1 MSDATVEERVEE
13 RFEVQLRAEM
23 LKTISMNGS
32 LRFGES
38 DDVEI
43 GVAPELGLK
52 DDFEGGSLRDFF
64 ANVTTDPGI
73 RANASDVVV
82 GKSHEETG
90 GKLVER
96 VPHRR
101 KDLITDVAELRTTV
115 GGRLSLE
122 GHSETMLVGGTMT
135 DHQLGGVS
143 VLAGMSDDMI
153 VGAGTRAVGGVD
165 LWLNGLMGMEEKFAT
180 VANDGILTE
189 VYGRMFD
196 REFGTGTHNVGVVIF
211 TGATYTTMATGFRPL
226 WRFMNGVRNHTPGGG
241 AGGGGGQAP
250 AGGSAPA
257 AAGTGSAVVQGAG
270 GTAGAAGGA
279 DNVADLARL
288 ADASEDASEVQTT
301 RRAETAA
308 DLEAVQNA
316 QTVEDM
322 STSRHA
328 DDVSPYADPLALAN
342 DGGQRK
348 PRETNPS
355 GTTGTTGTTAE
366 PSGAGQQAVSPYSEV
381 WLDPRMDAMY
391 RQYQEK
397 VLNVVAVGTSTSTT
411 GNMDEV
417 ALTEDL
423 LAIYNERFA
432 AIFDNPSWV
441 DEQTSTGLE
450 DATALTRA
458 DVEDSTATLDAFK
471 ASDELEDLQA
481 YQRNADVWKELAEK
495 MRAGEDPF
503 KVLDDLEKSSTAAG
517 SSKFVDF
524 DEVRGQLTR
533 LLDNADTRSPGA
545 ISDLRVDGDYGAAS
559 YGTAPSPILDDLSD
573 ASAAAA
579 MPQDGGNW
587 FQRISRR
594 RTASGAADM
603 ASTTDDADVVSR
615 YLDNVWSSQIDGSTV
630 PDVTPGQLDLDE
642 SSLVKLSDG
651 DPDPVTTTS
660 ADDTS
665 TLGRTLDDPGS
676 GDETKPKKKKVTFNE
691 ETEIQEFYGPI
702 ENTGDPV
709 TGTLAEEP
717 QKPEGM
723 SWAEWKG
730 NRKGA
735 GFLYERGPDGMGMWD
750 GGVYDT
756 FTSADAFK
764 FNGDSLAYTYLSEA
778 GEASVLSDADDVP
791 QRLQDL
797 IDQGNAPGLRMK
809 NGGDLSQDE
818 YKVVLKKAREADTAV
833 AKAGTGV
840 EDAEAAV
847 KAAEKQYQLQ
857 KNLVA
862 MGLADADSVGDVELR
877 LEQARQAQ
885 ALAQTQ
891 LEDARQAQATALA
904 NLDKFESDVIRA
916 TMEQDVYE
924 SVLLKIQNGEDPTE
938 YLQARY
944 LATQDPSASEN
955 VKALDETLKNLIEEI
970 GVLFPQDYRPVTEL
984 DQMTEADRAAL
995 FNRLTSVAEPAE
1007 SASESAQSGHGLTQ
1021 EPLETMLDELR
1032 DRYRPAQMQHSQE
1045 LDTVQEVGNRRIV
1058 YFDGP
1063 TEMEVEI
1070 NTKTQNALKGSL
1082 TASVGDVSEPYR
1094 LAQSELLAG
1103 RNPLDA
1109 MNARLED
1116 LRAEEAAYL
1125 KLMGDDSDSIVVW
1138 RNTEPVL
1145 DENGEVIIIPRT
1157 ERSVPGTDF
1166 DVVDLQK
1173 FIADIES
1180 RPPGQELKIDEVNA
1194 YVMAKQIQQRRAMI
1208 DAYEAALLETATLW
1222 SVAKID
1228 TAEDLVAL
1236 DEAKYL
1242 HDLQVMEQVH
1252 QLHATGDVLIVDDTG
1267 RAVGTIEIEFN
1278 PLDQGS
1284 LLPDDDITP
1293 ASDFIDAPPGME
1305 RQLSV
1310 DVQAQVV
1317 STPPVEPAVDGV
1329 DELGTILND
1338 LDTDE
1343 VVEFPPRK
1351 RRDLGVLPDTPVFR
1365 DEDGNVVRFYPDIN
1379 PSPDF
1384 GWDDHRNWRVQ
1395 WESEAKRNGWI
1406 VDETDEF
1413 GKKRRIFQD
1422 FDPTGYAFV
1431 GAHTED
1437 QAGAR
1442 NAWMRDHLMVLDEF
1456 GNPVLDE
1463 HGNPVLRWPDQKP
1476 VGELTTEEWQEA
1488 RVLQLKTSDNKVLSP
1503 ANKLPPDMDGLAM
1516 RKQIRD
1522 DLMGPYEVTRRQ
1534 QLKEKLWAYMD
1545 AEITSKYPNG
1555 WQDLP
1560 PEELKRIVEEINER
1574 VEEAIASDTVL
1585 KMLRQAAT
1593 TASDGYNPLPK
1604 LELEIVAYE
1613 DFMKTLTDPEG
1624 VARSKVVH
1632 EEMKRMYDELARIFP
1647 ESNLQPPEPLPQKAF
1662 AETYDVN
1669 LKKAEKEAAAIIS
1682 DEVNEFKEFREKVST
1697 GVKSDFKWKV
1707 DDMPIFSGTES
1718 KGGVQTGTGE
1728 VELTVVLDQDG
1739 KWRYMDKHG
1748 NNMTEF
1754 VYEKFGETEQMVGP
1768 KDGVAMFTVDRDAKG
1783 LGYWG
1788 TGFDGDMNVP
1798 DDWDFVRRTE
1808 TLQNDTIEAMRG
1820 AWQHAR
1826 KTGEDPVTFLRNE
1839 VQRLE
1844 YINGIRPTAE
1854 TRNQHE
1860 AYQKA
1865 YDIISEVLNPHRVGA
1880 A

>member
-1 MSDATVEERVEE
+1 MSDATVEERAEE

-43 GVAPELGLK
+43 GIAPESLGPR
-52 DDFEGGSLRDFF
+52 DGPLRKGETRVFGT
-64 ANVTTDPGI
+64 VMSPGI

-96 VPHRR
+96 VVQGR
-101 KDLITDVAELRTTV
+101 KDLITEVAELKTTV

-165 LWLNGLMGMEEKFAT
+165 LWLNGLMGMEEKIGT

-196 REFGTGTHNVGVVIF
+196 REFGTGTHNVGMAIF
-211 TGATYTTMATGFRPL
+211 TGATYTTTATGFRPL

-250 AGGSAPA
+250 AGGSVPA

-270 GTAGAAGGA
+270 GAAGAAGGA

-322 STSRHA
+322 STSTSRHA

-355 GTTGTTGTTAE
+355 GTTGTTGTT
-366 PSGAGQQAVSPYSEV
+366 GAGQQAVSPYSEV
-381 WLDPRMDAMY
+381 WLDPRMEAMY

-411 GNMDEV
+411 GNMDEI

-481 YQRNADVWKELAEK
+481 YQRNADVWKELSEK
-495 MRAGEDPF
+495 LRAGEDPF

-524 DEVRGQLTR
+524 DEIRGQLTR

-579 MPQDGGNW
+579 MPQDGGDW

-615 YLDNVWSSQIDGSTV
+615 YLDNVWSPQIDGSTA

-676 GDETKPKKKKVTFNE
+676 GDETKTKKKKVTFNE
-691 ETEIQEFYGPI
+691 ETEIQEYYGPI
-702 ENTGDPV
+702 EDTGDPV

-723 SWAEWKG
+723 SYKQWKG
-730 NRKGA
+730 ERQG
-735 GFLYERGPDGMGMWD
+735 GGYRHVRGPDDMGLWD
-750 GGVYDT
+750 GGVFSTY
-756 FTSADAFK
+756 TSADAFK
-764 FNGDSLAYTYLSEA
+764 FNGDSLAYTYLTEA

-797 IDQGNAPGLRMK
+797 IDKGNAPGMRMEK
-809 NGGDLSQDE
+809 GGDLSQGE
-818 YKVVLKKAREADTAV
+818 YRKVHDAAKKADTAV

-847 KAAEKQYQLQ
+847 QAAEKQYQLQ

-862 MGLADADSVGDVELR
+862 MGLADADSVGDVELQ

-885 ALAQTQ
+885 TVAQGK
-891 LEDARQAQATALA
+891 LDDAKQAQATAWA
-904 NLDKFESDVIRA
+904 DVNKFENDVIRA

-955 VKALDETLKNLIEEI
+955 VKALDETLKNLIEEV

-1007 SASESAQSGHGLTQ
+1007 SASESAQSAHGLTQ
-1021 EPLETMLDELR
+1021 EPLETMLQGLR
-1032 DRYRPAQMQHSQE
+1032 DRYEPAQMQYSQE
-1045 LDTVQEVGNRRIV
+1045 LDIVQEVSNRRIV
-1058 YFDGP
+1058 YVDPQSKMTMNLDKKFLNP
-1063 TEMEVEI
+1063 
-1070 NTKTQNALKGSL
+1070 LKDMMIES
-1082 TASVGDVSEPYR
+1082 AEDVSEPYR

-1125 KLMGDDSDSIVVW
+1125 KQTGGDPDSLVVW
-1138 RNTEPVL
+1138 RTVDEPTV
-1145 DENGEVIIIPRT
+1145 GEDGTVIQIGALERT
-1157 ERSVPGTDF
+1157 VEGSDY
-1166 DVVDLQK
+1166 DVVDLHK

-1180 RPPGQELKIDEVNA
+1180 RPPGQELTVDEARA
-1194 YVMAKQIQQRRAMI
+1194 YVMAKNIQQRRAMI

-1228 TAEDLVAL
+1228 TAEDLIAL

-1284 LLPDDDITP
+1284 LIPDDDITP

-1343 VVEFPPRK
+1343 VVEFPPRN

-1384 GWDDHRNWRVQ
+1384 GWDDNRNWRVQ

-1413 GKKRRIFQD
+1413 GKKKRIFQD
-1422 FDPTGYAFV
+1422 FDPAGYAFV

-1442 NAWMRDHLMVLDEF
+1442 NAWMRDHLVVLDEF

-1476 VGELTTEEWQEA
+1476 VGELTTEEWQDA

-1585 KMLRQAAT
+1585 KVLRQAAT

-1613 DFMKTLTDPEG
+1613 DFMKTLTDPED

-1682 DEVNEFKEFREKVST
+1682 DEVNEFKEFRHKVST
-1697 GVKSDFKWKV
+1697 NPRADFKWKV

-1788 TGFDGDMNVP
+1788 TGFDGDMNMP
-1798 DDWDFVRRTE
+1798 DDWDFIRRTE

-1826 KTGEDPVTFLRNE
+1826 KTGEDPVTFLGNE

-1854 TRNQHE
+1854 TRDRHE
-1860 AYQKA
+1860 AYKKA
-1865 YDIISEVLNPHRVGA
+1865 YEIISEVLNSYKVGA